1 VDLWVLIGGLEEVAE
16 GGEPGGNSLP
26 DEKAREALVP
36 GKSMI
41 VIGHVLA
48 GARKDRV
55 KPR

>member
-1 VDLWVLIGGLEEVAE
+1 LIGGLEEVAE